1 MNKERRLEIIDTI
14 SMDVIDYKNADILKA
29 FLTPQAKIVST
40 RRSSL
45 TAKLQRKL
53 ARETK
58 RARFLAIVPYVTR

>member
-1 MNKERRLEIIDTI
+1 MNKERRLEIIESI
-14 SMDVIDYKNADILKA
+14 SMEDVDYKNADVLKA
-29 FLTPQAKIVST
+29 FLTPQAKIVCA
-40 RRSSL
+40 RRSKI